1 VRRRPDL
8 LIGAAAALVSLV
20 GATLVLRLWHIDW
33 HVPLDYTGDTVLNLT
48 VIKTVMEHGWYLHN
62 PDLGLP
68 HGQELYDYPVVS
80 GETLNLL
87 FFRLAGLFTDDPVVV
102 LNVFYVLTY
111 PLTALTAY
119 FVLRRV
125 PLSREVSLVIALLFT
140 WLPYHFLRGE
150 VHVFLA
156 AYYAVPFGAYL
167 VLAVL
172 RGDPLLGRWR
182 PTLVTVA
189 LCAVIAMASG
199 SFYYSAFT
207 VFLVAVAALLRFVA
221 RGDRQALVAGGAVVG
236 AIAAVSLVQLA
247 PTIVY
252 HLRHGGNDEVAHR
265 YWFESE
271 VYGLKLTNLV
281 LPIEHHRIGPIARAR
296 EDYVRQIPQSE
307 ARVSSLGLVGAVG
320 FLWLLGVALAACVGV
335 GRRFRLGLHGG
346 LAAVTLAA
354 FLASTTGGLSTLF
367 GVIWP
372 QIRAWS
378 RISVFI
384 AFFSL
389 IAVAL
394 LFAAVRHRIPPPA
407 FLAALAVVLVGGAL
421 DQTSPA
427 YIPAYTAIEDGYRH
441 DGAFIRSVEARLPEG
456 AAVVQV
462 PYEPF
467 PEPPLNTPL
476 GIYEPAKPYLHS
488 EDLRW
493 SWGAMRGRPG
503 DWMAAYAG
511 KPAAEVV
518 AAARERG
525 FRALLLDRGVLGAQ
539 AAAAEADYRN
549 ALGAP
554 VLANDRYDLWRL

>member
-1 VRRRPDL
+1 VRRRADL
-8 LIGAAAALVSLV
+8 LVGAAAAVLSLV
-20 GATLVLRLWHIDW
+20 VAALVLRLWHIDW

-48 VIKTVMEHGWYLHN
+48 VIKTVMEHGWYLQN
-62 PDLGLP
+62 PDLGFP

-125 PLSREVSLVIALLFT
+125 PLSREVSLVIALLYA

-156 AYYAVPFGAYL
+156 AYYAVPLGAYL

-182 PTLVTVA
+182 PTLVTLA
-189 LCAVIAMASG
+189 LCAVVATASG
-199 SFYYSAFT
+199 SFYYAAFT

-221 RGDRQALVAGGAVVG
+221 RGDRQALVAGGAVVA
-236 AIAAVSLVQLA
+236 AITAVALIQLA
-247 PTIVY
+247 PTVVY

-271 VYGLKLTNLV
+271 TYSLKLTNLV
-281 LPIEHHRIGPIARAR
+281 LPIEHHRIRPIARAR
-296 EDYVRQIPQSE
+296 ADYVQQIPQSE
-307 ARVSSLGLVGAVG
+307 GRVASLGFVGAVG
-320 FLWLLGVALAACVGV
+320 FLWLLGVALAACFGA
-335 GRRFRLGLHGG
+335 GRRFALGLHGG
-346 LAAVTLAA
+346 LAALALAA
-354 FLASTTGGLSTLF
+354 FLAATTGGLSVLF

-372 QIRAWS
+372 QIRAWN

-389 IAVAL
+389 VAVGL
-394 LFAAVRHRIPPPA
+394 LFEAARRRIPPPA
-407 FLAALAVVLVGGAL
+407 FLVGLAVVLVVGAL

-427 YIPAYTAIEDGYRH
+427 YIPAYAAIEDGYRH
-441 DGAFIRSVEARLPEG
+441 DGALTRSVEARLPG
-456 AAVVQV
+456 DAAVAQV

-467 PEPPLNTPL
+467 PEPQLNTPL
-476 GIYEPAKPYLHS
+476 GIYEPAKLYLQS

-493 SWGAMRGRPG
+493 SWGAMRGRPA

-525 FRALLLDRGVLGAQ
+525 FRALLLDRAVLGAQ
-539 AAAAEADYRN
+539 ASAVEADYRN
-549 ALGAP
+549 SLGEP
-554 VLANDRYDLWRL
+554 TLSNDRYDLWRL

>member
-8 LIGAAAALVSLV
+8 LVGAAAALLSLL
-20 GATLVLRLWHIDW
+20 GAAIVLRLWRIDW

-48 VIKTVMEHGWYLHN
+48 LIKTLMEHAWYLQN

-125 PLSREVSLVIALLFT
+125 PLSREVSLVMALLFA

-156 AYYAVPFGAYL
+156 AYYAVPLGAYL

-189 LCAVIAMASG
+189 LCAVVAMASG
-199 SFYYSAFT
+199 SFYYAAFT

-221 RGDRQALVAGGAVVG
+221 RGDRQALVAGGAVVA
-236 AIAAVSLVQLA
+236 AILAVSLIQLA

-271 VYGLKLTNLV
+271 TYSLKLTNLV

-296 EDYVRQIPQSE
+296 EDYVKQIPQSE
-307 ARVSSLGLVGAVG
+307 GRVASLGVVGAVG
-320 FLWLLGVALAACVGV
+320 FLWLLGVGLAACLGAA
-335 GRRFRLGLHGG
+335 RRFALGLHGG

-354 FLASTTGGLSTLF
+354 FLAATSGGLSVLF

-372 QIRAWS
+372 QIRAWN
-378 RISVFI
+378 RISVFV

-389 IAVAL
+389 VAVGL
-394 LFAAVRHRIPPPA
+394 LLEWGRRRIPPPA

-421 DQTSPA
+421 DQTSSA
-427 YIPAYTAIEDGYRH
+427 YIPAYGAVEDSYRQE
-441 DGAFIRSVEARLPEG
+441 GELIRSVEAQLPER
-456 AAVVQV
+456 AAVAQV

-467 PEPPLNTPL
+467 PEPPPNTLL

-488 EDLRW
+488 QDLRW
-493 SWGAMRGRPG
+493 SWGAMRGRPA

-511 KPAAEVV
+511 KPAAELV
-518 AAARERG
+518 AAARQRG
-525 FRALLLDRGVLGAQ
+525 FRALLLDRAVLGPQ
-539 AAAAEADYRN
+539 ASAVEADYRS
-549 ALGAP
+549 ALGEP
-554 VLANDRYDLWRL
+554 ELANDRYDLWRL

>member
-1 VRRRPDL
+1 VRRRADL
-8 LIGAAAALVSLV
+8 LVGAAAAVLSLV
-20 GATLVLRLWHIDW
+20 VAALVLRLWHIDW

-48 VIKTVMEHGWYLHN
+48 VIKTVMEHGWYLQN
-62 PDLGLP
+62 PDLGFP

-125 PLSREVSLVIALLFT
+125 PLSREVSLVIALLYA

-156 AYYAVPFGAYL
+156 AYYAVPLGAYL

-182 PTLVTVA
+182 PTLVTLA
-189 LCAVIAMASG
+189 LCAVVATASG
-199 SFYYSAFT
+199 SFYYAAFT
-207 VFLVAVAALLRFVA
+207 VFLVVVAAVLRFVA
-221 RGDRQALVAGGAVVG
+221 RGDRQALVAGGAVVA
-236 AIAAVSLVQLA
+236 AITAVALIQLA

-271 VYGLKLTNLV
+271 TYSLKLTNLV

-296 EDYVRQIPQSE
+296 ADYVQQIPQSE
-307 ARVSSLGLVGAVG
+307 GRVASLGFVGAVG
-320 FLWLLGVALAACVGV
+320 FLWLLGVALAACVGA
-335 GRRFRLGLHGG
+335 GRRFRLGLHAG

-354 FLASTTGGLSTLF
+354 FLAATTGGLSTLF

-372 QIRAWS
+372 QIRAWN

-389 IAVAL
+389 VAVGL
-394 LFAAVRHRIPPPA
+394 LLEAARRWIPPPA
-407 FLAALAVVLVGGAL
+407 FLAGLALVLVVGAL

-427 YIPAYTAIEDGYRH
+427 YIPAYAAIKDGYRH
-441 DGAFIRSVEARLPEG
+441 DGAFIRSVEARLPEE
-456 AAVVQV
+456 AAVAQV

-467 PEPPLNTPL
+467 PEPQLNTPL

-493 SWGAMRGRPG
+493 SWGAMRGRPA

-511 KPAAEVV
+511 MPAADVV

-525 FRALLLDRGVLGAQ
+525 FRALLLDRAVLGAQ
-539 AAAAEADYRN
+539 ASAVEADYRN
-549 ALGAP
+549 SLGEP
-554 VLANDRYDLWRL
+554 TLRNDRYDLWRL

>member
-1 VRRRPDL
+1 MRRRPDL
-8 LIGAAAALVSLV
+8 LIGGAAALLSLL
-20 GATLVLRLWHIDW
+20 GATLVLRLWRIDW
-33 HVPLDYTGDTVLNLT
+33 HVPLDYTGDSVLNLT
-48 VIKTVMEHGWYLHN
+48 LIKTVMEHAWYLQN
-62 PDLGLP
+62 PDLGFP

-119 FVLRRV
+119 CVLRRV
-125 PLSREVSLVIALLFT
+125 PLSREVSLVMALLFA

-156 AYYAVPFGAYL
+156 AYYAVPLGAYL

-172 RGDPLLGRWR
+172 RGDALLGRWR
-182 PTLVTVA
+182 PTLMTVA
-189 LCAVIAMASG
+189 LCAVVATASG
-199 SFYYSAFT
+199 SFYYAAFT

-221 RGDRQALVAGGAVVG
+221 RGDRQALVAGGAVVA
-236 AIAAVSLVQLA
+236 AILAVSVVQLA
-247 PTIVY
+247 PTIVH

-271 VYGLKLTNLV
+271 TYSLKLTNLV

-296 EDYVRQIPQSE
+296 EDYVQQIPQSE
-307 ARVSSLGLVGAVG
+307 GRVASLGIVGAVG
-320 FLWLLGVALAACVGV
+320 FLWLLGVALAACLGAA
-335 GRRFRLGLHGG
+335 RRFALGLHGG

-354 FLASTTGGLSTLF
+354 FLAATSGGLSVLF

-372 QIRAWS
+372 QIRAWN

-389 IAVAL
+389 VAVGL
-394 LFAAVRHRIPPPA
+394 LLEWGRHRIPPPA

-427 YIPAYTAIEDGYRH
+427 YVPAYGAVEDSFRH
-441 DGAFIRSVEARLPEG
+441 EGALIRSVEAQLPER
-456 AAVVQV
+456 AAVAQV

-467 PEPPLNTPL
+467 PEPPPNTLL

-488 EDLRW
+488 DDLRW
-493 SWGAMRGRPG
+493 SWGAMRGRPA

-511 KPAAEVV
+511 KPAAELV
-518 AAARERG
+518 AAARQRG
-525 FRALLLDRGVLGAQ
+525 FRALLLDRAVLGAQ
-539 AAAAEADYRN
+539 ASAVEADYQS
-549 ALGAP
+549 ALGEP
-554 VLANDRYDLWRL
+554 VLRNDRYDLWQL

>member
-1 VRRRPDL
+1 VRRRADL
-8 LIGAAAALVSLV
+8 LVGAAAAVLSLV
-20 GATLVLRLWHIDW
+20 VAALVLRLWHIDW

-48 VIKTVMEHGWYLHN
+48 VIKTVMEHGWYLQN
-62 PDLGLP
+62 PDLGFP

-125 PLSREVSLVIALLFT
+125 PLSREVSLVIALLYA

-156 AYYAVPFGAYL
+156 AYYAVPLGAYL

-182 PTLVTVA
+182 PTLVTLA
-189 LCAVIAMASG
+189 LCAVVATASG
-199 SFYYSAFT
+199 SFYYAAFT

-221 RGDRQALVAGGAVVG
+221 RGDRQALVAGGAVVA
-236 AIAAVSLVQLA
+236 AITAVALIQLA
-247 PTIVY
+247 PTVVY

-271 VYGLKLTNLV
+271 TYSLKLTNLV
-281 LPIEHHRIGPIARAR
+281 LPIEHHRIRPIARAR
-296 EDYVRQIPQSE
+296 ADYVQQIPQSE
-307 ARVSSLGLVGAVG
+307 GRVASLGFVGAVG
-320 FLWLLGVALAACVGV
+320 FLWLLGVALAACFGA
-335 GRRFRLGLHGG
+335 GRRFALGLHGG
-346 LAAVTLAA
+346 LAALALAA
-354 FLASTTGGLSTLF
+354 FLAATTGGLSVLF

-372 QIRAWS
+372 QIRAWN

-389 IAVAL
+389 VAVGL
-394 LFAAVRHRIPPPA
+394 LFEAARRRIPPPA
-407 FLAALAVVLVGGAL
+407 FLVGLAVVLVVGAL

-427 YIPAYTAIEDGYRH
+427 YIPAYAAIEDGYRH
-441 DGAFIRSVEARLPEG
+441 DGALTRSVEARLPG
-456 AAVVQV
+456 DAAVAQV

-467 PEPPLNTPL
+467 PEPQLNTPL
-476 GIYEPAKPYLHS
+476 GIYEPAKLYLQS

-493 SWGAMRGRPG
+493 SWGAMRGRPA

-525 FRALLLDRGVLGAQ
+525 FLALLLDRAVLGAQ
-539 AAAAEADYRN
+539 ASAVEADYRN
-549 ALGAP
+549 SLGEP
-554 VLANDRYDLWRL
+554 TLSNDRYDLWRL

>member
-1 VRRRPDL
+1 MRRRADL
-8 LIGAAAALVSLV
+8 LVGAAAAVLSLV
-20 GATLVLRLWHIDW
+20 VAALVLRLWHIDW

-48 VIKTVMEHGWYLHN
+48 VIKTVMEHGWYLQN
-62 PDLGLP
+62 PDLGFP

-125 PLSREVSLVIALLFT
+125 PLSREVSLVIALLYA

-156 AYYAVPFGAYL
+156 AYYAVPLGAYL

-182 PTLVTVA
+182 PTLVTLA
-189 LCAVIAMASG
+189 LCAVVATASG
-199 SFYYSAFT
+199 SFYYAAFT
-207 VFLVAVAALLRFVA
+207 VFLVVVAAVLRFVA
-221 RGDRQALVAGGAVVG
+221 RGDRQALVAGGAVVA
-236 AIAAVSLVQLA
+236 AITAVALIQLA
-247 PTIVY
+247 PTVVY

-271 VYGLKLTNLV
+271 TYSLKLTNLV
-281 LPIEHHRIGPIARAR
+281 LPIEHHRIRPIARAR
-296 EDYVRQIPQSE
+296 ADYVQQIPQSE
-307 ARVSSLGLVGAVG
+307 GRVASLGFVGAVG
-320 FLWLLGVALAACVGV
+320 FLWLLGVALAACFGA
-335 GRRFRLGLHGG
+335 GRRFALGLHGG
-346 LAAVTLAA
+346 LAALALAA
-354 FLASTTGGLSTLF
+354 FLAATTGGLSVLF

-372 QIRAWS
+372 QIRAWN

-389 IAVAL
+389 VAVGL
-394 LFAAVRHRIPPPA
+394 LFEAARRRIPPPA
-407 FLAALAVVLVGGAL
+407 FLVGLAVVLVVGAL

-427 YIPAYTAIEDGYRH
+427 YIPAYAAIEDGYRH
-441 DGAFIRSVEARLPEG
+441 DGALTRSVEARLPG
-456 AAVVQV
+456 DAAVAQV

-467 PEPPLNTPL
+467 PEPQLNTPL
-476 GIYEPAKPYLHS
+476 GIYEPAKLYLQS

-493 SWGAMRGRPG
+493 SWGAMRGRPA

-525 FRALLLDRGVLGAQ
+525 FLALLLDRAVLGAQ
-539 AAAAEADYRN
+539 ASAVEADYRN
-549 ALGAP
+549 SLGEP
-554 VLANDRYDLWRL
+554 TLSNDRYDLWRL

>member
-1 VRRRPDL
+1 MRRRADL
-8 LIGAAAALVSLV
+8 LVGAAAAVLSLV
-20 GATLVLRLWHIDW
+20 VAALVLRLWHIDW

-48 VIKTVMEHGWYLHN
+48 VIKTVMEHGWYLQN
-62 PDLGLP
+62 PDLGFP

-125 PLSREVSLVIALLFT
+125 PLSREVSLVIALLYA

-156 AYYAVPFGAYL
+156 AYYAVPLGAYL

-182 PTLVTVA
+182 PTLVTLA
-189 LCAVIAMASG
+189 LCAVVATASG
-199 SFYYSAFT
+199 SFYYAAFT

-221 RGDRQALVAGGAVVG
+221 RGDRQALVAGGAVVA
-236 AIAAVSLVQLA
+236 AITAVALIQLA
-247 PTIVY
+247 PTVVY

-271 VYGLKLTNLV
+271 TYSLKLTNLV

-296 EDYVRQIPQSE
+296 ADYVQQIPQSE
-307 ARVSSLGLVGAVG
+307 GRVASLGFVGAVG
-320 FLWLLGVALAACVGV
+320 FLWLLGVALAACFGA
-335 GRRFRLGLHGG
+335 GRRFALGLHGG
-346 LAAVTLAA
+346 LAALALAA
-354 FLASTTGGLSTLF
+354 FLAATTGGLSVLF

-372 QIRAWS
+372 QIRAWN

-389 IAVAL
+389 VAVGL
-394 LFAAVRHRIPPPA
+394 LFEAARRRIPPPA
-407 FLAALAVVLVGGAL
+407 FLVGLAVVLVVGAL

-427 YIPAYTAIEDGYRH
+427 YIPAYAAIEDGYRH
-441 DGAFIRSVEARLPEG
+441 DGALTRSVEARLPG
-456 AAVVQV
+456 DAAVAQV

-467 PEPPLNTPL
+467 PEPQLNTPL
-476 GIYEPAKPYLHS
+476 GIYEPAKLYLQS

-493 SWGAMRGRPG
+493 SWGAMRGRPA

-525 FRALLLDRGVLGAQ
+525 FRALLLDRAVLGAQ
-539 AAAAEADYRN
+539 ASAVEADYRN
-549 ALGAP
+549 SLGEP
-554 VLANDRYDLWRL
+554 TLSNDRYDLWRL